1 MMDRENLQD
10 MVRRLEALEALTN
23 LFNTLW
29 FDQIKKDIRDEKV
42 QAYLMVFEDA
52 FPHMNHVIDFV
63 RRSAEL
69 LSDGESSRDQ
79 WGSLQTEFQTLH

>member
-1 MMDRENLQD
+1 MMDRENLRD
-10 MVRRLEALEALTN
+10 MVRRLEALEALTK

-69 LSDGESSRDQ
+69 LSDGESS
-79 WGSLQTEFQTLH
+79 